1 MRKLNWRSKRTVLL
15 VILAVC
21 LAVFGAGMAAAW
33 VNRDNTICK
42 DGKAPVA
49 QQGGLLGQ
57 VVYKCHNGELVTNS
71 N

>member
-1 MRKLNWRSKRTVLL
+1 MNWHSKRMVLL
-15 VILAVC
+15 LVGAVC
-21 LAVFGAGMAAAW
+21 LVLFVAGMAAAW
-33 VNRDNTICK
+33 HNRNNTICK